1 MRVIAYANKSVIHIN
16 EIAICHQDST
26 TVKKK
31 EREIHKIMLM
41 FSFLANVI

>member
-1 MRVIAYANKSVIHIN
+1 MRVIAYANRSVIN